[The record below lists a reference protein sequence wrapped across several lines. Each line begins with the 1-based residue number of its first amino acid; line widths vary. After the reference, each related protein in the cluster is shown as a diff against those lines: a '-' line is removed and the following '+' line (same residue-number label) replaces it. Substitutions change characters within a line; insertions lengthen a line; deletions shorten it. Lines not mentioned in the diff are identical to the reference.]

1 MIFNAGLCEG
11 FLAFAARAAYSAVV
25 FATFVAT
32 PCLGVVD
39 VEVFAFGGYLR
50 LGETGVG
57 REELN
62 PVPRTEM
69 DSIIHRLNELRAA
82 VGVDGMVSG
91 MVSQHDVLQFVI
103 LGNARCDGKH
113 DAIPEGHDSRFHVFL
128 IVVALGD
135 GVRAL

>member
-1 MIFNAGLCEG
+1 MIFDAGLCEC

-25 FATFVAT
+25 FSAFVAT

-39 VEVFAFGGYLR
+39 VEVFSFGGYLR

-57 REELN
+57 REELHS
-62 PVPRTEM
+62 VPRTEM
-69 DSIIHRLNELRAA
+69 DGIIHRLDELRAA
-82 VGVDGMVSG
+82 VGVDSMVSG
-91 MVSQHDVLQFVI
+91 MVRQHDVLQFVI
-103 LGNARCDGKH
+103 LGNARRNREH
-113 DAIPEGHDSRFHVFL
+113 DAIPEGNDSRFHVFL